1 MFSVL
6 FRSFILMLC
15 LGLTS
20 VAHADARTKFERD
33 FYHLS
38 VNANQLVIEDTNSS
52 FDIATL
58 YRQIHIDETVA
69 SYPFAR
75 QDKLIWNFAN
85 QAEEESHGD
94 HQSRES
100 HDIRL
105 GLANSSRFLS
115 MAHHDPDEVQPLYY
129 LAHEISVPSILSI
142 AKSYSEDLCPTLDWI
157 LKIKPSSNRISG
169 WKESNLTYRI
179 YSHQYLA

>member
-20 VAHADARTKFERD
+20 VAHADARTKFEQD

-38 VNANQLVIEDTNSS
+38 VNANQLIVEGTDNS
-52 FDIATL
+52 FDITTL

-85 QAEEESHGD
+85 QKK
-94 HQSRES
+94 
-100 HDIRL
+100 
-105 GLANSSRFLS
+105 
-115 MAHHDPDEVQPLYY
+115 
-129 LAHEISVPSILSI
+129 
-142 AKSYSEDLCPTLDWI
+142 KSLMVIT
-157 LKIKPSSNRISG
+157 RAV
-169 WKESNLTYRI
+169 NLMI
-179 YSHQYLA
+179 FG